1 MYEPNHSNMNSTS
14 LDHIINLLVR
24 KRDNFGNKHHK
35 HTPNTMVYIVHW
47 YKYALYH
54 SYKFE
59 LEYEINSLPS
69 LFEYFE
75 RSKRKFRKTV
85 ISNFMNAI
93 VTENWVVSFYPQVL
107 HWLLVICYLCTCSIA
122 RYWQLYVRFVRM
134 LFFTWESFSVK
145 WPMCTKMSLVLCDRF
160 QTHNFGYSINEL
172 CTSLCKPSCRLIFVT
187 IQYFDT

>member
-1 MYEPNHSNMNSTS
+1 MDSTS

-47 YKYALYH
+47 YKYAFYH

-107 HWLLVICYLCTCSIA
+107 QMLIASYLLFMHLQYCPLLATVRKIRKNAIFHLGVIQCEMA
-122 RYWQLYVRFVRM
+122 YVHQDKPFAM
-134 LFFTWESFSVK
+134 QSFS
-145 WPMCTKMSLVLCDRF
+145 
-160 QTHNFGYSINEL
+160 
-172 CTSLCKPSCRLIFVT
+172 
-187 IQYFDT
+187 